1 MRHTAT
7 TEALS
12 GPQVQGVL
20 VAELSSEFQ
29 KAAEQV
35 VPWFVS
41 QMPPM
46 YFQDTPPHAVHAH
59 LRAIIAAK
67 ARSVFCQT

>member
-1 MRHTAT
+1 MTSAPSTTHAHPDAAGIVDELAHSFRATAD
-7 TEALS
+7 
-12 GPQVQGVL
+12 G
-20 VAELSSEFQ
+20 
-29 KAAEQV
+29 V

-46 YFQDTPPHAVHAH
+46 YFQDTDRATQLAH

-67 ARSVFCQT
+67 ASDGS